1 MRALGVI
8 RMMMPARLTV
18 REIPF
23 YLLTLVMLAACGG
36 DGSSNG
42 GGPPPTP
49 HTIGGTISGL
59 TGSGLVLQDNGGD
72 SLKISGNGNFT
83 FATSVLGG
91 NPFNVTV
98 STQPTNP
105 AQTCAVAHGSG
116 TVSGND
122 ITNVAVTCTTESFTV
137 GGTVSGLAG
146 SGLVLADNGANDTPV
161 TKNGPFTFSTALAS
175 GSASGVTVA
184 TQPTSPPQTCAVG
197 DASGTVTA
205 GNISTVSVTCATN
218 TYSVGGHVSGLAG
231 SGLALSYNGGAAI
244 SVSRNGGFTA
254 AAGIA
259 IGTAYSV
266 AIVAQ
271 PTSPA
276 QTCVLSNGS
285 GAVGT
290 ANVSSILVFCP
301 QAVGR
306 FAYVVGAGDEPINAN
321 ATLGTI
327 SVFTINPVSGA
338 LTLIPGSAVPTGPV
352 VSSFQFVPHSSFAWA
367 LNEAVEYP
375 FNLPPLS
382 SIYDY
387 SVDATTGLLTPVSGS
402 PFSQLDGTSTTPGC
416 ASPPNAPA
424 PTGLGATAYVTFA
437 PTGTFGFAVNAAA
450 DTYGNMSMNANAQ
463 TWQFTVD
470 PTNGAP
476 SLVPGSSIPQV
487 CGGSDEPPVTID
499 PSGQFA
505 YVPGNELFAFQI
517 NSQTEALTQVP
528 GSPYSLAG
536 GGDSVVIDPAGRF
549 AYVLGNGISGFSIDP
564 STGALTPIVGS
575 PFAIP
580 YAFAM
585 AIDPKGQFAYVVK
598 FGAAGGGIYIYSMG
612 PTGAL
617 TAVSAGASVTL
628 SDPSS
633 FTIDPSGQ
641 FAYAVGRT
649 GTAVQTG
656 VYAYTI
662 DAVTGALTPVP
673 GNPVATSSNPVEVTV
688 SN

>member
-1 MRALGVI
+1 
-8 RMMMPARLTV
+8 MMMPARLTV

-23 YLLTLVMLAACGG
+23 WLLTLVVLAACGG

-161 TKNGPFTFSTALAS
+161 AKNGPFSFSTALAS
-175 GSASGVTVA
+175 GSAYNITVA
-184 TQPTSPPQTCAVG
+184 TQPASPPQTCAVG
-197 DASGTVTA
+197 NASGTVTA

-271 PTSPA
+271 PANPA

-290 ANVSSILVFCP
+290 ANVASILVSCP

-306 FAYVVGAGDEPINAN
+306 FAYVVGAGTETPSSPPM
-321 ATLGTI
+321 LGTI

-338 LTLIPGSAVPTGPV
+338 LTLIPASAVSTGPI
-352 VSSFQFVPHSSFAWA
+352 VSSFQFVPHTSFAWA
-367 LNEAVEYP
+367 LNEGFEYP
-375 FNLPPLS
+375 LENGFGLA

-424 PTGLGATAYVTFA
+424 PTGFGTTAYVTFA
-437 PTGTFGFAVNAAA
+437 PSGTFGFVTNVAA
-450 DTYGNMSMNANAQ
+450 DTGGNMGMNANAQ
-463 TWQFTVD
+463 TWRFTVD

-487 CGGSDEPPVTID
+487 CGGSDVPPVTID

-505 YVPGNELFAFQI
+505 YIPGNETFAFEI
-517 NSQTEALTQVP
+517 NAQTDALIQAP

-598 FGAAGGGIYIYSMG
+598 FGAAGGGVYIYAIG

-617 TAVSAGASVTL
+617 TAVSAGASVAL

-633 FTIDPSGQ
+633 FTIDPSGE

-662 DAVTGALTPVP
+662 DAVTGALTPVA

-688 SN
+688 TN